1 MLCLS
6 TQYIYFVCRWV
17 HLIFNVLVQIVV
29 GIPLEM
35 IHGCLRTGM
44 VYMSGVLAGTYNKH
58 TTCEINVRE
67 TDQE

>member
-1 MLCLS
+1 MFEY
-6 TQYIYFVCRWV
+6 TIYIYIYICRWV

-58 TTCEINVRE
+58 TCEINVRE
-67 TDQE
+67 TNQE

>member
-1 MLCLS
+1 M
-6 TQYIYFVCRWV
+6 

-44 VYMSGVLAGTYNKH
+44 VYMSGVLAGTYNED
-58 TTCEINVRE
+58 TCELNVGE